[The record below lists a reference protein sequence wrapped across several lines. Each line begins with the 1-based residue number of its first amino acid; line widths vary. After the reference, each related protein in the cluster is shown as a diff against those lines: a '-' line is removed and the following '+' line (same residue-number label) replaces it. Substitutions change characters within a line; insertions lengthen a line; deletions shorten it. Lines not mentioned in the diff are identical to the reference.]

1 VNSPSVRLLTCLLYL
16 LLLLPGAPARA
27 QDSVQGISERVFR
40 VLDEGQ
46 ALLDTRDFPA
56 ARELL
61 ENALQQK
68 STDYEQAQILNML
81 GYLWYETDDLKRS
94 TAAYRRALA
103 LDDLPESML
112 VTLNLTIGQV
122 YLVDEKY
129 DAAEQHL
136 RTLLSF
142 ENQAT
147 PQHRVLLATALLGQE
162 RYADA
167 LEPLHGAIS
176 ETEARGEA
184 PRENWLS
191 MLSSIYYELDDLA
204 AMREVV
210 ERLVLLYP
218 REQYLMNLAAL
229 HGQLGDDER
238 QLAFVEALLD
248 DDRLS
253 RPTHLQ
259 MIVNLYLGA
268 DLPYKAATVLA
279 RALERGR
286 LERNATNL
294 ELLSQAWYMSA
305 EVDRAVPPLA
315 EAAELSESG
324 DLYLRLARLHIDAAR
339 WEEAQA
345 AATAALERGGLRQEG
360 QAWLLAGMAEV
371 RLERFAQARRHFE
384 EAATF
389 EATVRY
395 AGQWLTYLEAEQTRA
410 SSTTN

>member
-1 VNSPSVRLLTCLLYL
+1 MNGLTRILPASLLTL
-16 LLLLPGAPARA
+16 LLLVPGTPARG

-40 VLDEGQ
+40 ILDEGQ
-46 ALLDTRDFPA
+46 TLLDAGDFPA
-56 ARELL
+56 AREVL
-61 ENALQQK
+61 ENGLQRK
-68 STDYEQAQILNML
+68 STDYEQAQMLNML
-81 GYLWYETDDLKRS
+81 GYIWYEADRLAQAIAT
-94 TAAYRRALA
+94 YQRALA

-112 VTLNLTIGQV
+112 VTLNLTLGQV

-129 DAAEQHL
+129 AEAELHL
-136 RTLLSF
+136 RALLGL
-142 ENQAT
+142 ENQDT
-147 PQHRVLLATALLGQE
+147 PHNRVLLATALLGQE
-162 RYADA
+162 RYAEA
-167 LEPLHGAIS
+167 LEPLRSAIGDV
-176 ETEARGEA
+176 EAGGEA

-210 ERLVLLYP
+210 EQLVLLYP

-229 HGQLGDDER
+229 HGQLGDSER

-248 DDRLS
+248 DDRLA

-268 DLPYKAATVLA
+268 ELPYKAATVLA
-279 RALERGR
+279 RALEEER
-286 LERNATNL
+286 LERDVTNL

-305 EVDRAVPPLA
+305 EVDRAVQPLA
-315 EAAELSESG
+315 EAAALSESG
-324 DLYLRLARLHIDAAR
+324 DLYLRLARLHMDAAR

-371 RLERFAQARRHFE
+371 RLKRFIQARRHFE

-389 EATVRY
+389 EATTRY
-395 AGQWLTYLEAEQTRA
+395 AGQWLAYLEAEQSRA
-410 SSTTN
+410 GSTTN